1 MIKLLIQE
9 QVWNLN
15 KSFNISRGAKIMAE
29 GTLENPIIMTS
40 ISDNIELGGT
50 YPVNGPS
57 LTVESRGLWG
67 GLFDY
72 RKHYK
77 NKEFY

>member
-1 MIKLLIQE
+1 
-9 QVWNLN
+9 
-15 KSFNISRGAKIMAE
+15 MAE

-50 YPVNGPS
+50 YPVNGHS

-67 GLFDY
+67 GLLILGNAPCSF
-72 RKHYK
+72 
-77 NKEFY
+77 